1 MKQKLICIAGPT
13 ASGKTALSIALAK
26 KLDTEII
33 SSDSMQIYRGMDI
46 GTAKPDM
53 IERDGVV
60 HHMFDVAEPG
70 ESFSVAR
77 YQQMADA
84 CAQDILAREKIPIVC
99 GGTGLYLDALI
110 EGSTFSGDE
119 TNTASREKYNA
130 IAREQGAHALH
141 EMLRAVDPESA
152 ERIHENNIKRVVRA
166 LEVYEQ
172 TGITIGELNARN
184 KRPEPKYDAIL
195 FGLCPTER
203 QTLYDRIDRR
213 VDQMVELG
221 LIEEARRLW
230 EDGKLTGTAGQ
241 AIGYKEL
248 LPYLRGEAAL
258 PACLDTL
265 KRASRNY
272 AKRQLTW
279 LRRDPRVHWLYY
291 NSPDEFSAILQQATE
306 ILAARGV
313 PYEKYLYNS
322 GGLLY
327 NEN

>member
-26 KLDTEII
+26 LLDTEII
-33 SSDSMQIYRGMDI
+33 SSDSMQLYRGMDI

-53 IERDGVV
+53 AERDGVV
-60 HHMFDVAEPG
+60 HHMFDVAEAG
-70 ESFSVAR
+70 ETFSVAR

-84 CAQDILAREKIPIVC
+84 CAQEILSRGRIPIVC

-110 EGSTFSGDE
+110 DGSTFSGDE
-119 TNTASREKYNA
+119 TNLEAREKYNA

-141 EMLRAVDPESA
+141 EMLRKVDPESA
-152 ERIHENNIKRVVRA
+152 ERIHENNVKRVVRA

-172 TGITIGELNARN
+172 TGMTIGEMNARN

-195 FGLCPTER
+195 FALCPTER

-221 LIEEARRLW
+221 LLEEARRLL
-230 EDGKLTGTAGQ
+230 EQGRLTGTAGQ
-241 AIGYKEL
+241 AIGYKEVV
-248 LPYLRGEAAL
+248 PYLQGQATL
-258 PACLDTL
+258 SDCLDTL

-279 LRRDPRVHWLYY
+279 LRRDGRVNWIYY
-291 NSPDEFSAILQQATE
+291 NSAEEFPAILQQVTE
-306 ILAARGV
+306 ILTARGV
-313 PYEKYLYNS
+313 TY
-322 GGLLY
+322 
-327 NEN
+327 

>member
-26 KLDTEII
+26 LLDTEII
-33 SSDSMQIYRGMDI
+33 SSDSMQLYRGMDI

-53 IERDGVV
+53 AERDGVV
-60 HHMFDVAEPG
+60 HHRFDVAEAG
-70 ESFSVAR
+70 ETFSVAR

-84 CAQDILAREKIPIVC
+84 CAQEILSRGRIPIVC

-110 EGSTFSGDE
+110 DGSTFSGDE
-119 TNTASREKYNA
+119 TNLEAREKYNA

-141 EMLRAVDPESA
+141 EMLRKVDPESA
-152 ERIHENNIKRVVRA
+152 ERIHENNVKRVVRA

-172 TGITIGELNARN
+172 TGMTIGEMNARN

-195 FGLCPTER
+195 FALCPTER

-221 LIEEARRLW
+221 LLEEARRLL
-230 EDGKLTGTAGQ
+230 EQGRLIGTAGQ

-248 LPYLRGEAAL
+248 VPYLQGQATL
-258 PACLDTL
+258 SDCLDTL

-279 LRRDPRVHWLYY
+279 LRRDGRVNWIYY
-291 NSPDEFSAILQQATE
+291 NSAEEFPAILQQVTE
-306 ILAARGV
+306 ILTARGV
-313 PYEKYLYNS
+313 TY
-322 GGLLY
+322 
-327 NEN
+327 

>member
-1 MKQKLICIAGPT
+1 MKPKLICIVGPT

-26 KLDTEII
+26 QLDTEVI
-33 SSDSMQIYRGMDI
+33 SSDSMQLYRGMDI

-53 IERDGVV
+53 AERDGVV
-60 HHMFDVAEPG
+60 HHMFDVAEAG
-70 ESFSVAR
+70 ETFSVAR

-84 CAQDILAREKIPIVC
+84 CAQSILSRGKIPIVC

-119 TNTASREKYNA
+119 TDLAAREKYNA
-130 IAREQGAHALH
+130 IAREQGAHVLH

-152 ERIHENNIKRVVRA
+152 DRIHENNVKRVVRA

-172 TGITIGELNARN
+172 TGMTIGELNRRN
-184 KRPEPKYDAIL
+184 KRSEPKYDAIL
-195 FGLCPTER
+195 LALCPNER

-213 VDQMVELG
+213 VDHMVELG
-221 LIEEARRLW
+221 LIEEARRLL
-230 EDGKLTGTAGQ
+230 EGGKLSGTAAQ

-248 LPYLRGEAAL
+248 IPFLCGETSL
-258 PACLDTL
+258 SDCLDIL

-279 LRRDPRVHWLYY
+279 LRRDPRVNWLYY
-291 NSPDEFSAILQQATE
+291 NSPDEFSAILHQATE
-306 ILAARGV
+306 ILTAWGV
-313 PYEKYLYNS
+313 PY
-322 GGLLY
+322 
-327 NEN
+327 

>member
-26 KLDTEII
+26 LLDTEII
-33 SSDSMQIYRGMDI
+33 SSDSMQLYRGMDI

-53 IERDGVV
+53 AERDGVV
-60 HHMFDVAEPG
+60 HHMFDVAEAG
-70 ESFSVAR
+70 ETFSVAR

-84 CAQDILAREKIPIVC
+84 CAQDILSRGRVPIVC

-110 EGSTFSGDE
+110 DGSTFSGDE
-119 TNTASREKYNA
+119 TNLEAREKYNA

-152 ERIHENNIKRVVRA
+152 ERIHENNVKRVVRA

-172 TGITIGELNARN
+172 TGMTIGEMNAKN

-195 FGLCPTER
+195 FALCPTDR

-213 VDQMVELG
+213 VDRMVELG
-221 LIEEARRLW
+221 LLEEARRLL
-230 EDGKLTGTAGQ
+230 EEGRLTGTAGQ

-248 LPYLRGEAAL
+248 VPYLQGEAPL
-258 PACLDTL
+258 SDCLDTL

-279 LRRDPRVHWLYY
+279 LRRDARVNWIYY
-291 NSPDEFSAILQQATE
+291 DSAEEFPAILQQVTE
-306 ILAARGV
+306 ILTARGV
-313 PYEKYLYNS
+313 PY
-322 GGLLY
+322 
-327 NEN
+327 

>member
-26 KLDTEII
+26 LLDTEII
-33 SSDSMQIYRGMDI
+33 SSDSMQLYRGMDI

-53 IERDGVV
+53 AERDGIV
-60 HHMFDVAEPG
+60 HHMFDVAEAG
-70 ESFSVAR
+70 ETFSVAR

-84 CAQDILAREKIPIVC
+84 CAQEILSRGRIPIVC

-110 EGSTFSGDE
+110 DGSTFSGDE
-119 TNTASREKYNA
+119 TNLEAREKYNA

-141 EMLRAVDPESA
+141 EMLRKVDPESA
-152 ERIHENNIKRVVRA
+152 ERIHENNVKRVVRA

-172 TGITIGELNARN
+172 TGMTIGEMNARN

-195 FGLCPTER
+195 FALCPTER

-221 LIEEARRLW
+221 LLEEARRLL
-230 EDGKLTGTAGQ
+230 EQGRLTGTAGQ

-248 LPYLRGEAAL
+248 VPYLQGQATL
-258 PACLDTL
+258 SDCLDTL

-279 LRRDPRVHWLYY
+279 LRRDGRVNWIYY
-291 NSPDEFSAILQQATE
+291 NSAEEFPAILQQVTE
-306 ILAARGV
+306 ILTARGV
-313 PYEKYLYNS
+313 TY
-322 GGLLY
+322 
-327 NEN
+327 

>member
-26 KLDTEII
+26 LLDTEII
-33 SSDSMQIYRGMDI
+33 SSDSMQLYRGMDI

-53 IERDGVV
+53 EERDGVV
-60 HHMFDVAEPG
+60 HHMFDVAEAG
-70 ESFSVAR
+70 ETFSVAR

-84 CAQDILAREKIPIVC
+84 CAQDILSCGRIPIVC

-110 EGSTFSGDE
+110 DGSTFSGDE
-119 TNTASREKYNA
+119 TNLEAREKYNA
-130 IAREQGAHALH
+130 IARDQGAHALH

-152 ERIHENNIKRVVRA
+152 ERIHENNVKRVVRA

-172 TGITIGELNARN
+172 TGMTIGEMNAKN
-184 KRPEPKYDAIL
+184 KRAEPKYDAIVIA
-195 FGLCPTER
+195 LCPTER

-213 VDQMVELG
+213 VDQMVEMG
-221 LIEEARRLW
+221 LLEEARQLW
-230 EDGKLTGTAGQ
+230 EGGKLTGTAGQ

-248 LPYLRGEAAL
+248 VPYLQGKASL
-258 PACLDTL
+258 SDCLDAL

-279 LRRDPRVHWLYY
+279 LRRDSRVNWLYY
-291 NSPDEFSAILQQATE
+291 NSAEEFPAILQQATE
-306 ILAARGV
+306 ILAVRGV
-313 PYEKYLYNS
+313 TY
-322 GGLLY
+322 
-327 NEN
+327 

>member
-26 KLDTEII
+26 LLDTEII
-33 SSDSMQIYRGMDI
+33 SSDSMQLYRGMDI

-53 IERDGVV
+53 AERDGVV
-60 HHMFDVAEPG
+60 HHMFDVAEAG
-70 ESFSVAR
+70 ETFSVAR

-84 CAQDILAREKIPIVC
+84 CAQEILSRGRIPSVC

-110 EGSTFSGDE
+110 DGSTFSGDE
-119 TNTASREKYNA
+119 TNLEAREKYNA

-141 EMLRAVDPESA
+141 EMLRKVDPESA
-152 ERIHENNIKRVVRA
+152 ERIHENNVKRVVRA

-172 TGITIGELNARN
+172 TGMTIGEMNARN

-195 FGLCPTER
+195 FALCPTER

-221 LIEEARRLW
+221 LLEEARRLL
-230 EDGKLTGTAGQ
+230 EQGRLTGTAGQ

-248 LPYLRGEAAL
+248 VPYLQGQATL
-258 PACLDTL
+258 SDCLDTL

-279 LRRDPRVHWLYY
+279 LRRDGRVNWIYY
-291 NSPDEFSAILQQATE
+291 NSAEEFPAILQQVTE
-306 ILAARGV
+306 ILTARGV
-313 PYEKYLYNS
+313 TY
-322 GGLLY
+322 
-327 NEN
+327 

>member
-26 KLDTEII
+26 LLDTEII
-33 SSDSMQIYRGMDI
+33 SSDSMQLYRGMDI

-53 IERDGVV
+53 AERDGVV
-60 HHMFDVAEPG
+60 HHMFDVAEAG
-70 ESFSVAR
+70 ETFSVAR

-84 CAQDILAREKIPIVC
+84 CAQEILFRGRIPIVC

-110 EGSTFSGDE
+110 DGSTFSGDE
-119 TNTASREKYNA
+119 TNLEAREKYNA

-141 EMLRAVDPESA
+141 EMLRKVDPESA
-152 ERIHENNIKRVVRA
+152 ERIHENNVKRVVRA

-172 TGITIGELNARN
+172 TGMTIGEMNARN

-195 FGLCPTER
+195 FALCPTER

-221 LIEEARRLW
+221 LLEEARRLL
-230 EDGKLTGTAGQ
+230 EQGRLTGTAGQ

-248 LPYLRGEAAL
+248 VPYLQGQATL
-258 PACLDTL
+258 SDCLDTL

-279 LRRDPRVHWLYY
+279 LRRDGRVNWIYY
-291 NSPDEFSAILQQATE
+291 NSAEEFPAILQQVTE
-306 ILAARGV
+306 ILTARGV
-313 PYEKYLYNS
+313 TY
-322 GGLLY
+322 
-327 NEN
+327 

>member
-26 KLDTEII
+26 LLDTEII
-33 SSDSMQIYRGMDI
+33 SSDSMQLYRGMDI

-53 IERDGVV
+53 AERDGVV
-60 HHMFDVAEPG
+60 HHMFDVAEAG
-70 ESFSVAR
+70 ETFSVAR

-84 CAQDILAREKIPIVC
+84 CAQEILSRGRIPIVC

-110 EGSTFSGDE
+110 DGSIFSGDE
-119 TNTASREKYNA
+119 TNLEAREKYNA

-141 EMLRAVDPESA
+141 EMLRKVDPESA
-152 ERIHENNIKRVVRA
+152 ERIHENNVKRVVRA

-172 TGITIGELNARN
+172 TGMTIGEMNARN

-195 FGLCPTER
+195 FALCPTER

-221 LIEEARRLW
+221 LLEEARRLL
-230 EDGKLTGTAGQ
+230 EQGRLTGTAGQ

-248 LPYLRGEAAL
+248 VPYLQGQATL
-258 PACLDTL
+258 SDCLDTL

-279 LRRDPRVHWLYY
+279 LRRDGRVNWIYY
-291 NSPDEFSAILQQATE
+291 NSAEEFPAILQQVTE
-306 ILAARGV
+306 ILTARGV
-313 PYEKYLYNS
+313 TY
-322 GGLLY
+322 
-327 NEN
+327 

>member
-26 KLDTEII
+26 LLDTEII
-33 SSDSMQIYRGMDI
+33 SSDSMQLYRGMDI

-53 IERDGVV
+53 AERDGVV
-60 HHMFDVAEPG
+60 HHMFDVAEAG
-70 ESFSVAR
+70 ETFSVAR

-84 CAQDILAREKIPIVC
+84 CAQDILSRGRVPIVC

-110 EGSTFSGDE
+110 DGSTFSGDE
-119 TNTASREKYNA
+119 TNLEAREKYNA

-152 ERIHENNIKRVVRA
+152 ERIHENNVKRVVRA

-172 TGITIGELNARN
+172 TGMTIGEMNAKN

-195 FGLCPTER
+195 FALCPTDR

-213 VDQMVELG
+213 VDRMVELG
-221 LIEEARRLW
+221 LLEEARRLL
-230 EDGKLTGTAGQ
+230 EEGRLTGTAGQ

-248 LPYLRGEAAL
+248 VPYLQGQATL
-258 PACLDTL
+258 SDCLDTL

-279 LRRDPRVHWLYY
+279 LRRDGRVNWIYY
-291 NSPDEFSAILQQATE
+291 NSAEEFPAILQQVTE
-306 ILAARGV
+306 ILTARGV
-313 PYEKYLYNS
+313 TY
-322 GGLLY
+322 
-327 NEN
+327 

>member
-26 KLDTEII
+26 LLDTEII
-33 SSDSMQIYRGMDI
+33 SSDSMQLYRGMDI

-53 IERDGVV
+53 AERDGVV
-60 HHMFDVAEPG
+60 HHMFDVAEAG
-70 ESFSVAR
+70 ETFSVAR

-84 CAQDILAREKIPIVC
+84 CAQEILSRGRIPIVC
-99 GGTGLYLDALI
+99 GGTGFYLDALI
-110 EGSTFSGDE
+110 DGSTFSGDE
-119 TNTASREKYNA
+119 TNLEAREKYNA

-141 EMLRAVDPESA
+141 EMLRKVDPESA
-152 ERIHENNIKRVVRA
+152 ERIHENNVKRVVRA

-172 TGITIGELNARN
+172 TGMTIGEMNARN

-195 FGLCPTER
+195 FALCPTER

-221 LIEEARRLW
+221 LLEEARRLL
-230 EDGKLTGTAGQ
+230 EQGRLIGTAGQ

-248 LPYLRGEAAL
+248 VPYLQGQATL
-258 PACLDTL
+258 SDCLDTL

-279 LRRDPRVHWLYY
+279 LRRDGRVNWIYY
-291 NSPDEFSAILQQATE
+291 NSAEEFPAILQQVTE
-306 ILAARGV
+306 ILTARGV
-313 PYEKYLYNS
+313 TY
-322 GGLLY
+322 
-327 NEN
+327 

>member
-26 KLDTEII
+26 LLDTEII
-33 SSDSMQIYRGMDI
+33 SSDSMQLYRGMDI

-53 IERDGVV
+53 AERDGVV
-60 HHMFDVAEPG
+60 HHMFDVAEAG
-70 ESFSVAR
+70 ETFSVAR

-84 CAQDILAREKIPIVC
+84 CAQDILSRGRVPIVC

-110 EGSTFSGDE
+110 DGSTFSGDE
-119 TNTASREKYNA
+119 TNLEAREKYNA

-152 ERIHENNIKRVVRA
+152 ERIHENNVKRVVRA

-172 TGITIGELNARN
+172 TGMTIGEMNAKN

-195 FGLCPTER
+195 FALCPTER

-213 VDQMVELG
+213 VDQMVEMG
-221 LIEEARRLW
+221 LLEEARRLL
-230 EDGKLTGTAGQ
+230 EEGRLTGTAGQ

-248 LPYLRGEAAL
+248 VPYLQGEAL
-258 PACLDTL
+258 LSDCLDTL

-279 LRRDPRVHWLYY
+279 LRRDARVNWIYY
-291 NSPDEFSAILQQATE
+291 DSAEEFPAILQQVTE
-306 ILAARGV
+306 ILTARGV
-313 PYEKYLYNS
+313 TY
-322 GGLLY
+322 
-327 NEN
+327 

>member
-26 KLDTEII
+26 LLDTEII
-33 SSDSMQIYRGMDI
+33 SSDSMQLYRGMDI

-53 IERDGVV
+53 AERDGVV
-60 HHMFDVAEPG
+60 HHMFDVAEAG
-70 ESFSVAR
+70 ETFSVAR

-84 CAQDILAREKIPIVC
+84 CAQEILSRGRIPIVC

-110 EGSTFSGDE
+110 DGSTFSGDE
-119 TNTASREKYNA
+119 TNLEAREKYNA

-141 EMLRAVDPESA
+141 EMLRKVDPESA
-152 ERIHENNIKRVVRA
+152 ERIHENNVKRVVRA

-172 TGITIGELNARN
+172 TGMTIGEMNARN

-195 FGLCPTER
+195 FALCPTER

-221 LIEEARRLW
+221 LLEEARRLL
-230 EDGKLTGTAGQ
+230 EQGRIIGTAGQ

-248 LPYLRGEAAL
+248 VPYLQGQATL
-258 PACLDTL
+258 SDCLDTL

-279 LRRDPRVHWLYY
+279 LRRDGRVNWIYY
-291 NSPDEFSAILQQATE
+291 NSAEEFPAILQQVTE
-306 ILAARGV
+306 ILTARGV
-313 PYEKYLYNS
+313 TY
-322 GGLLY
+322 
-327 NEN
+327 

>member
-26 KLDTEII
+26 LLDTEII
-33 SSDSMQIYRGMDI
+33 SSDSMQLYRGMDI

-53 IERDGVV
+53 AERDGVV
-60 HHMFDVAEPG
+60 HHMFDVAEAG
-70 ESFSVAR
+70 ETFSVAR

-84 CAQDILAREKIPIVC
+84 CAQDILSRGRVPIVC

-110 EGSTFSGDE
+110 DGSTFSGDE
-119 TNTASREKYNA
+119 TNLEAREKYNA

-152 ERIHENNIKRVVRA
+152 ERIHENNVKRVVRA

-172 TGITIGELNARN
+172 TGMTIGEMNAKN

-195 FGLCPTER
+195 FALCPTER

-213 VDQMVELG
+213 VDQMVEMG
-221 LIEEARRLW
+221 LLEEARRLL
-230 EDGKLTGTAGQ
+230 EEGRLTGTAGQ

-248 LPYLRGEAAL
+248 VPYLQGEAPL
-258 PACLDTL
+258 SDCLDTL

-279 LRRDPRVHWLYY
+279 LRRDARVNWIYY
-291 NSPDEFSAILQQATE
+291 DSAEEFPAILQQVTE
-306 ILAARGV
+306 ILTAWGV
-313 PYEKYLYNS
+313 TY
-322 GGLLY
+322 
-327 NEN
+327 

>member
-26 KLDTEII
+26 LLDTEII
-33 SSDSMQIYRGMDI
+33 SSDSMQLYRGMDI

-53 IERDGVV
+53 AERDGVV
-60 HHMFDVAEPG
+60 HHMFDVAEAG
-70 ESFSVAR
+70 ETFSVAR

-84 CAQDILAREKIPIVC
+84 CAQEILSRGRIPIVC

-110 EGSTFSGDE
+110 DGSTFSGDE
-119 TNTASREKYNA
+119 TNLEAREKYNA

-141 EMLRAVDPESA
+141 EMLRKVDPESA
-152 ERIHENNIKRVVRA
+152 ERIHENNVKRVVRA

-172 TGITIGELNARN
+172 TGMTIGEMNARN

-195 FGLCPTER
+195 FALCPTER

-221 LIEEARRLW
+221 LLEEARSLLEQGR
-230 EDGKLTGTAGQ
+230 LTGTAGQ

-248 LPYLRGEAAL
+248 VPYLQGQATL
-258 PACLDTL
+258 SDCLDTL

-279 LRRDPRVHWLYY
+279 LRRDGRVNWIYY
-291 NSPDEFSAILQQATE
+291 NSAEEFPAILQQVTE
-306 ILAARGV
+306 ILTARGV
-313 PYEKYLYNS
+313 TY
-322 GGLLY
+322 
-327 NEN
+327 

>member
-26 KLDTEII
+26 LLDTEII
-33 SSDSMQIYRGMDI
+33 SSDSMQLYRGMDI

-53 IERDGVV
+53 AERDGVV
-60 HHMFDVAEPG
+60 HHMFDVAEAG
-70 ESFSVAR
+70 ETFSVAR

-84 CAQDILAREKIPIVC
+84 CAQEILSRGRIPIVC

-110 EGSTFSGDE
+110 DGSTFSGDE
-119 TNTASREKYNA
+119 TNLEAREKYNA

-141 EMLRAVDPESA
+141 EMLRKVDPESA
-152 ERIHENNIKRVVRA
+152 ERIHENNVKRVVRA

-172 TGITIGELNARN
+172 TGMTIGEMNAKN

-195 FGLCPTER
+195 FALCPTER

-221 LIEEARRLW
+221 LLEEARRLL
-230 EDGKLTGTAGQ
+230 EQGRLTGTAGQ

-248 LPYLRGEAAL
+248 VPYLQGQATL
-258 PACLDTL
+258 SDCLDTL

-279 LRRDPRVHWLYY
+279 LRRDGRVNWIYY
-291 NSPDEFSAILQQATE
+291 NSAEEFPAILQQVTE
-306 ILAARGV
+306 ILTARGV
-313 PYEKYLYNS
+313 TY
-322 GGLLY
+322 
-327 NEN
+327 